1 MLKDRGEPVAP
12 WQRSVKYAH
21 GAWNCGAP
29 NRAVNKHVL
38 YCLVT
43 YCMRIYTTVFYL

>member
-21 GAWNCGAP
+21 GACNCGAP
-29 NRAVNKHVL
+29 NGLVNNM
-38 YCLVT
+38 
-43 YCMRIYTTVFYL
+43 YCMYCIVLSLPV